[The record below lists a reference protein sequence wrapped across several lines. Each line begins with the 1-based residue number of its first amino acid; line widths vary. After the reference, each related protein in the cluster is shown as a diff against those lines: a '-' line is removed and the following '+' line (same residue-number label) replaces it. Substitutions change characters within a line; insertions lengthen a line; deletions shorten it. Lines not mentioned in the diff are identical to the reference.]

1 MDGVPAR
8 FQPFQ
13 HIVVCERVDF
23 HARAEFR
30 YLRLNTLYFRRDWT
44 ISSRKGPSFPTP
56 LWALVYAKGYFLSS
70 RNQLENV
77 SQRKRREIMVLSL
90 LGIWSLR
97 ILVVGIC
104 KVCIFVP
111 DNSNY
116 FL

>member
-1 MDGVPAR
+1 MGIPCEDCHSPFLIAFKGFAFLSTSR
-8 FQPFQ
+8 FQPSQ

-77 SQRKRREIMVLSL
+77 SQRKRREIE
-90 LGIWSLR
+90 ID
-97 ILVVGIC
+97 I
-104 KVCIFVP
+104 
-111 DNSNY
+111 
-116 FL
+116 